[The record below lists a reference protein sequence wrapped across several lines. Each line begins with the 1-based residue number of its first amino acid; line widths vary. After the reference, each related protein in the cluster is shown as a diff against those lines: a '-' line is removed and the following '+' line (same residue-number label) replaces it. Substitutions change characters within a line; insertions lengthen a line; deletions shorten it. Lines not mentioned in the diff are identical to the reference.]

1 MGSLYKS
8 TLKSGLIMS
17 GHYRYSDVFQII
29 KSNKESSVGNGRYLD
44 IEYNQAYANVHSNGV
59 ATNDPDEAFY
69 ENRMRE
75 RAHLDFLK
83 ELLSL
88 LSIVTNQ
95 YYDLDFDGA
104 RNIRPSDQEKI
115 DAFSDTSSSLEIRK
129 DPGRIVEK
137 QNFTMSFVSIHPAAD
152 DFFKNYF
159 QLNSEARSRYNASIF
174 LYQGMRKIFLT
185 SASMAIIGLI
195 SSIENLMDFESKKS
209 DKRAGQC
216 EKCNQPI
223 YSISK
228 RFKEFMQRFSEFN
241 LENPNSLLNK
251 FYSRRSSISHSGGIL
266 EIDRLLSKFSMA
278 EHSEFTEIET
288 HVRIALFNYLLKYDF
303 GNEAIATQSD

>member
-1 MGSLYKS
+1 MDCSSEKSKGGLMGSLYKS

-95 YYDLDFDGA
+95 YYDLDFDGE
-104 RNIRPSDQEKI
+104 D
-115 DAFSDTSSSLEIRK
+115 
-129 DPGRIVEK
+129 
-137 QNFTMSFVSIHPAAD
+137 
-152 DFFKNYF
+152 
-159 QLNSEARSRYNASIF
+159 
-174 LYQGMRKIFLT
+174 
-185 SASMAIIGLI
+185 
-195 SSIENLMDFESKKS
+195 
-209 DKRAGQC
+209 
-216 EKCNQPI
+216 
-223 YSISK
+223 
-228 RFKEFMQRFSEFN
+228 
-241 LENPNSLLNK
+241 
-251 FYSRRSSISHSGGIL
+251 
-266 EIDRLLSKFSMA
+266 
-278 EHSEFTEIET
+278 
-288 HVRIALFNYLLKYDF
+288 
-303 GNEAIATQSD
+303 